1 MQSPKFSNFT
11 GTIVREAAHEPLGEA
26 TINVEQLTNNLLFSS
41 SGGLYMKKTVIAVF
55 LCLLITGFATFAHA
69 ELGIFLAR
77 LNDQAADDMPRY
89 NARLSNQFG
98 IPLARV
104 QVIVRTVGS
113 PADAFMCLQLGRMT
127 GRPFETVY
135 PAYNNNRGKGWGV
148 IAKELGIKP
157 GSPEFHAL
165 KSGDF
170 VFAGEPGGKG
180 YGKDK
185 GKGHNK

>member
-1 MQSPKFSNFT
+1 
-11 GTIVREAAHEPLGEA
+11 
-26 TINVEQLTNNLLFSS
+26 
-41 SGGLYMKKTVIAVF
+41 MKKTVIAVF
-55 LCLLITGFATFAHA
+55 LCILITGLATLAHA
-69 ELGIFLAR
+69 ELDIFLAR

-98 IPLARV
+98 IPLPRV
-104 QVIVRTVGS
+104 QVIVRTVDS

-135 PAYNNNRGKGWGV
+135 PAYKNNRGKGWGV

-170 VFAGEPGGKG
+170 VFAGEPEGKG
-180 YGKDK
+180 YGKGKGK

>member
-1 MQSPKFSNFT
+1 
-11 GTIVREAAHEPLGEA
+11 
-26 TINVEQLTNNLLFSS
+26 
-41 SGGLYMKKTVIAVF
+41 MKKIVIALS
-55 LCLLITGFATFAHA
+55 LCILITGFATFAHA
-69 ELGIFLAR
+69 ELDSFLAR
-77 LNDQAADDMPRY
+77 LDDQAAENLPRY

-135 PAYNNNRGKGWGV
+135 PSYKNNKGKGWGV

-165 KSGDF
+165 KNGDF
-170 VFAGEPGGKG
+170 EFTGEPGGKG
-180 YGKDK
+180 HGQGKGKGNDTWEGNGK